1 MNMETRPQAKP
12 GKRRKVGAASGS
24 PVSPQAA
31 APVAVAQGPAA
42 GASPGTP
49 AVRAPQTPWI
59 LQVWARLRREPT
71 LMLTVGYLGVSFLG
85 LWASYWF
92 FRGFGLPILQYM
104 QPSDFLVAG
113 LREPTY
119 ALLLFVSVS
128 IAWLISW
135 PETYRAKYPA
145 RVEELRRRWWGRQL
159 FPESRWFR
167 WKLFGASP
175 ETGIAVAAACYM
187 VWVSAFYVQQRGE
200 NIRAG
205 SVRADVVVTRSEGGP
220 VRQARLLGTSSSFV
234 FVWWPDARVAEAI
247 PIETVQGLVS
257 KPADEPAGKPA
268 ASPEAASPPMGTA
281 AAATAGASSGASADA
296 MQGR

>member
-42 GASPGTP
+42 MGASPGTP

-175 ETGIAVAAACYM
+175 ETGIAIAATCYM
-187 VWVSAFYVQQRGE
+187 VWVSAVYVQTRGE

-205 SVRADVVVTRSEGGP
+205 RVAAQVTVTRSDGRP
-220 VRQARLLGTSSSFV
+220 ARPARLLGTSSSFV

-257 KPADEPAGKPA
+257 RPLQPAAAKPAPATPSPA
-268 ASPEAASPPMGTA
+268 RPADA
-281 AAATAGASSGASADA
+281 AGASSASGQAA
-296 MQGR
+296 QSR

>member
-12 GKRRKVGAASGS
+12 GKRRKAGSASGS
-24 PVSPQAA
+24 PESPQTAA
-31 APVAVAQGPAA
+31 QASVAQAPVATDAR
-42 GASPGTP
+42 PGTP

-92 FRGFGLPILQYM
+92 YRGFGLPILQYM

-159 FPESRWFR
+159 FPESRWLR

-187 VWVSAFYVQQRGE
+187 VWVSALYVQTRGE

-205 SVRADVVVTRSEGGP
+205 RVGTQVVVTRSDGRP
-220 VRQARLLGTSSSFV
+220 ARPARLLGTSSSFV
-234 FVWWPDARVAEAI
+234 FVWWPDASVAEAI

-257 KPADEPAGKPA
+257 KPAVKPA
-268 ASPEAASPPMGTA
+268 ASPKPASPSTGTA
-281 AAATAGASSGASADA
+281 AAPAAGASTGASADA
-296 MQGR
+296 RQGR